1 MARNYEAIYTHS
13 LETNKVHRFTQKY
26 SYTDISNVQNF
37 LISLKKL
44 LYINFGIGEVVAGTT
59 PMTTLGEL
67 LFYVCRNS
75 DKDSAPFGWTYRTN
89 DLRIITFNF
98 IIVIVENGH
107 PIYERPIEMS

>member
-26 SYTDISNVQNF
+26 SYIDISNVQNF

-59 PMTTLGEL
+59 PMTTLGEP
-67 LFYVCRNS
+67 LFYICRNS
-75 DKDSAPFGWTYRTN
+75 DKDSAPFG
-89 DLRIITFNF
+89 
-98 IIVIVENGH
+98 
-107 PIYERPIEMS
+107 